1 MKMSVRP
8 RQRRLLALCAASAAV
23 HLALL
28 ELVARHGG
36 GTPSAM
42 SAPGADL
49 HLRLAPPSLPVAP
62 APPAPR
68 RTEPAAQPPAPPPRL
83 MPARVIEA
91 LPAPAQPAPA
101 ASLPPV
107 PASEAGAPGA
117 TPDADAAP
125 VVQMPGRYRTRL
137 PDSVR
142 LTYTSQLQRPGA
154 PAQAGTAAHIDW
166 RNDGQGYRL
175 DVDGVSGKLHS
186 EGDGGDAGIVPRRA
200 VEQRGDKTM
209 VTEFDLDGGRVLFR
223 AGGAEAP
230 SALGIQDPAS
240 LLLQLTSIGL
250 GEPDQMMDRIDIVVA
265 DSAMATIARFQV
277 MEEEQVETALGP
289 IAARRLAQVVA
300 PGRPRLEVWL
310 APARDW
316 LPVQVRVSQ
325 ADGSVATQTVSAIDR
340 VPATAP

>member
-1 MKMSVRP
+1 MKMFVRP

-28 ELVARHGG
+28 ELVAHHGG

-42 SAPGADL
+42 AAPGADL
-49 HLRLAPPSLPVAP
+49 HLRLARPSLPVAP
-62 APPAPR
+62 TPPAPR
-68 RTEPAAQPPAPPPRL
+68 RTEPAAQPPARTPQP
-83 MPARVIEA
+83 MPARRTEA
-91 LPAPAQPAPA
+91 LPAPAQPAAAAPPPA
-101 ASLPPV
+101 
-107 PASEAGAPGA
+107 PASDAGAPGA

-125 VVQMPGRYRTRL
+125 IVQMPGRYRTRL
-137 PDSVR
+137 PESVR
-142 LTYTSQLQRPGA
+142 LTYTSQTQRA
-154 PAQAGTAAHIDW
+154 DAQTQAGAVAHIDW

-175 DVDGVSGKLHS
+175 DVDGVTGKLHS
-186 EGDGGDAGIVPRRA
+186 EGEGGDAGIVPRRA

-223 AGGAEAP
+223 AAGAEAP

-240 LLLQLTSIGL
+240 LLLQLAGIGL

-265 DSAMATIARFQV
+265 DSATATIARFQV
-277 MEEEQVETALGP
+277 MEEEQVETGLGP

-300 PGRPRLEVWL
+300 PGRPRMEVWL